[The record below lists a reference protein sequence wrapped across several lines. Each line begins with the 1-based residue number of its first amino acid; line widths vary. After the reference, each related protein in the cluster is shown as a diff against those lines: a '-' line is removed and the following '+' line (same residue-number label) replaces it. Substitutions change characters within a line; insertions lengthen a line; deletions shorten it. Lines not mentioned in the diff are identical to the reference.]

1 MTRSIRF
8 RAPRVAP
15 VLVAPVLVALV
26 LVALVLVALV
36 LVACAG
42 DGRDDPVRRLPDG
55 ARVAGPHMVAAA
67 NPLAARAGRDIL
79 RAGGGAVDAAIAI
92 QMVLTLVEPQS
103 SGVGGGAF
111 MLRYE
116 RARNAVFAYD
126 GRETAP
132 AAADPEMFLDAN
144 GKPRG
149 FYDALVGGLSVGVPG
164 AVSMLALAHAE
175 GGRLPWPV
183 LFAPAIRLAEE
194 GFAVSPR
201 LHRLIARDKHLKTFP
216 ATARYFFDADGAPL
230 PVGHRLRNPELADS
244 LRRIAREGPAA
255 LLRGPLAAEIVAT
268 VRGAARNPGRL
279 TAADLAG
286 YRARKRPLLCRPY
299 RAWRVCGM
307 GPPSSGGIAVLQMLG
322 ILENFDLGKMT
333 PNGVAAAHLIAE
345 AGRLAFAD
353 RALYVGDSDFV
364 PVPVA
369 ALLDRSYLARRAA
382 LIAPDRSLGRAKA
395 GAPPLR
401 AAGPRPPAEVRRGLS
416 TTHFSVVDSFGD
428 AVSMTASIEN
438 VFGSRLMAGGFLLNN
453 QLTDFAF
460 RPRIDGKPVANRVQ
474 PGKRPRSSMSPVLVF
489 TPRGELV
496 LAVGS
501 PGGSRIIGY
510 VAQTLIAVLDW
521 GLSMQDAIDLP
532 RLVNRNGATELEKGT
547 ALESLAPALRALGHE
562 VKVGPLVSGLHGIR
576 ATADGLDGG
585 ADPRREG
592 VVLAD

>member
-1 MTRSIRF
+1 MTRPYRLCASF
-8 RAPRVAP
+8 VALL
-15 VLVAPVLVALV
+15 LVAAALG
-26 LVALVLVALV
+26 
-36 LVACAG
+36 ACAG
-42 DGRDDPVRRLPDG
+42 GGRDGPTLRLPEG
-55 ARVAGPHMVAAA
+55 ARVAGPYMVSAA

-79 RAGGGAVDAAIAI
+79 RAGGSAVDAAIAI

-103 SGVGGGAF
+103 SGIGGGAF

-116 RARNAVFAYD
+116 RGRNAVFAYD

-132 AAADPEMFLDAN
+132 AAAGPEMFLDAT
-144 GKPRG
+144 GKPRE
-149 FYDALVGGLSVGVPG
+149 FFDAAVGGLSVGVPG
-164 AVSMLALAHAE
+164 TVAMLALAHAE

-183 LFAPAIRLAEE
+183 LFAPAIRLAED

-201 LHRLIARDKHLKTFP
+201 LHDLIARDKHLRIFP
-216 ATARYFFDADGAPL
+216 AADRYFFDADGAPL
-230 PVGHRLRNPELADS
+230 PVGHRLRNPELADT
-244 LRRIAREGPAA
+244 LRRIARAGPAA
-255 LLRGPLAAEIVAT
+255 FYRGPVADDIVAA
-268 VRGAARNPGRL
+268 VRGAARNPGKL
-279 TAADLAG
+279 TSDDLAG
-286 YRARKRPLLCRPY
+286 YRARKRPLLCEPY
-299 RAWRVCGM
+299 RDWRVCGM

-322 ILENFDLGKMT
+322 ILEHFDLAKMA

-369 ALLDRSYLARRAA
+369 DLLDRGYLARRAA

-395 GAPPLR
+395 GAPPLH
-401 AAGPRPPAEVRRGLS
+401 AAGPRPPAEEPRGLS

-438 VFGSRLMAGGFLLNN
+438 VFGSRLMTRGFLLNN
-453 QLTDFAF
+453 QLTDFSF
-460 RPRIDGKPVANRVQ
+460 QPLNDGKPAANRVQ

-489 TPRGELV
+489 TPRGEFV

-532 RLVNRNGATELEKGT
+532 HLVNRNGATELEEGT
-547 ALESLAPALRALGHE
+547 ALESLAPALRALGHAVE
-562 VKVGPLVSGLHGIR
+562 IRPLVSGLHGIR
-576 ATADGLDGG
+576 ATAAGLEGG